1 MNQYHCV
8 LIILMQQLR
17 LLTTAQ

>member
-8 LIILMQQLR
+8 LILLMQQLR
-17 LLTTAQ
+17 LLTTA